1 MSELKLEE
9 LTEEQVC
16 FQMILHSG
24 NARSKVLQAL
34 RLYREG
40 DIEKVND
47 MLTDAEEDLSLVHKV
62 HFQLVQQ
69 EAAGQQRQELS
80 LLFLH
85 AEDHFMSTLTMKEMV
100 KEMIPIFQELKS

>member
-47 MLTDAEEDLSLVHKV
+47 MLADAEDDLSLVHKV

-69 EAAGQQRQELS
+69 EAGGKQPELS

>member
-69 EAAGQQRQELS
+69 EAAGQQQELS

>member
-1 MSELKLEE
+1 MSDLKLEE

-69 EAAGQQRQELS
+69 EAAGQQQELS

>member
-40 DIEKVND
+40 DIEKVNE

-69 EAAGQQRQELS
+69 EAAGQQQELS

>member
-1 MSELKLEE
+1 MSEMKLEE

-24 NARSKVLQAL
+24 NARSKILQAL

-40 DIEKVND
+40 EMEKVNE
-47 MLTDAEEDLSLVHKV
+47 MLADAEEDLSQVHKV

-69 EAAGQQRQELS
+69 EAAGRQQELS

-85 AEDHFMSTLTMKEMV
+85 AEDHFMSTMTMKEMV
-100 KEMIPIFQELKS
+100 KELIPIFQGLKG

>member
-9 LTEEQVC
+9 LTEEQIC

-40 DIEKVND
+40 DIEKVNE
-47 MLTDAEEDLSLVHKV
+47 MLADAEDDLSLVHKV

-69 EAAGQQRQELS
+69 EAAGHQQELS

-85 AEDHFMSTLTMKEMV
+85 AEDHFMSTMTMKEMV

>member
-40 DIEKVND
+40 DIEKVNE
-47 MLTDAEEDLSLVHKV
+47 MLADAEEDLSLVHKV
-62 HFQLVQQ
+62 HFQLVQK
-69 EAAGQQRQELS
+69 EAGGEQQELS

-100 KEMIPIFQELKS
+100 KEIIPIFQELKS